1 MSQKHL
7 MFSDNTAWGLFN
19 FRGVVIRHFL
29 KRGFRVS
36 VCVPYDA
43 VYVERLRSMGC
54 GVHVVSVDSHGVNP
68 VRDVGLIRQY
78 YGLMRRLRP
87 DASITYTVKP
97 NLYAGLTASWL
108 GIPYLP
114 VVPGAGQAFVRRSAV
129 TEVVKLLYKIA
140 FRRAGAVWFLNE
152 EDMALFRSEGLVS
165 ANKMERLD
173 GEGIDLADFPMS
185 EHEGES
191 DSLTFLMIGRLL
203 REKGVAEYAEAARL
217 VKANYPQVRFRL
229 LGMVDETN
237 RNAITRQELE
247 TWQRAGIVDYLG
259 ATGDVLPYLQQAD
272 CVVLPSYYRE
282 GIPRSLM
289 EGAAVGLP
297 LITTDNT
304 GCREVVRDGVNGLL
318 CRAKDARSL
327 AAAMTRMLE
336 LSAEERRRMGLQG
349 RRLMEERFDVRL
361 IVQRYD
367 EAVER
372 LVGGA

>member
-1 MSQKHL
+1 MHL
-7 MFSDNTAWGLFN
+7 MFSDNSAWGLFN
-19 FRGVVIRHFL
+19 FRSVVIRHFL
-29 KRGFRVS
+29 ERGFRVS
-36 VCVPYDA
+36 VCIPYDEE
-43 VYVERLRSMGC
+43 YVRRFEAMGC
-54 GVHVVSVDSHGVNP
+54 GVHAVRVDSHGVNP

-78 YGLMRRLRP
+78 YRLMRRLRP
-87 DASITYTVKP
+87 DVSITYTVKP
-97 NLYAGLTASWL
+97 NLYAGLAASWL

-129 TEVVKLLYKIA
+129 TEVVKVLYKVA
-140 FRRAGAVWFLNE
+140 FRRAGAVWFLNG
-152 EDMALFRSEGLVS
+152 EDMALFRKERLV
-165 ANKMERLD
+165 AENKMERLD
-173 GEGIDLADFPMS
+173 GEGIDLADFPLS
-185 EHEGES
+185 EQGGELGS
-191 DSLTFLMIGRLL
+191 FMFIMIGRLL

-217 VKANYPQVRFRL
+217 VKERYPGVRFLL

-237 RNAITRQELE
+237 RNAITRGELSA
-247 TWQRAGIVDYLG
+247 WQQAGFIDYLG
-259 ATGDVLPYLQQAD
+259 ATGDVLPYLQRAD

-304 GCREVVRDGVNGLL
+304 GCREVVQDGVNGYL

-327 AAAMTRMLE
+327 AEAMTRMLE
-336 LSAEERRRMGLQG
+336 LPAEERRAMGLRG

-367 EAVER
+367 EAVAR